1 MKSNFSKQY
10 PQFAS
15 IEKHI
20 RRAHAER
27 SVAVGTWFAEMSVG
41 GVKAVQGLLSRPAPT
56 PARRQRLVVRTTAPR

>member
-27 SVAVGTWFAEMSVG
+27 SAAVGTWFAEIIVG
-41 GVKAVQGLLSRPAPT
+41 GVRAIQGLLSRPAHA
-56 PARRQRLVVRTTAPR
+56 PARRQRLVARTSAQR